1 MTPPRLARRSGTW
14 RGRECVVGFCCLAAS
29 MPVWLY
35 RALPSS
41 EFVSE
46 PLGLQ
51 SRANASTGTFETG
64 TFQTFTTQARSSR
77 TNGDGMA
84 ALCCK
89 PCEYLGK
96 CIDKVGPAQACR
108 DVSLVCAPALF

>member
-1 MTPPRLARRSGTW
+1 
-14 RGRECVVGFCCLAAS
+14 
-29 MPVWLY
+29 
-35 RALPSS
+35 
-41 EFVSE
+41 
-46 PLGLQ
+46 
-51 SRANASTGTFETG
+51 
-64 TFQTFTTQARSSR
+64 
-77 TNGDGMA
+77 MA